1 MSAMKTL
8 IVYGTRYGATA
19 GTSDEIGK
27 VLQEEGFDVR
37 VANAK
42 KEKIKDISEYDL
54 VVVGSGM
61 QMFRWTSE
69 PEKFIKKFQKELRQ
83 KKIAIFI
90 SSGAQAILRHDGD
103 QQSMDDAWRK
113 YLVEKAE
120 KYELEPVMM
129 AIFGGVWDYNK
140 MGFVFKKTME
150 PFKMKLREANISET
164 ETDVFDTRDWDEIR
178 NWARELAKKVS
189 DPFYE

>member
-90 SSGAQAILRHDGD
+90 SSGAQAIFKHDGD